1 MAHIHQVDPAAA
13 GGLLKRIYDAALK
26 RAGRVF
32 NILRV
37 MSPNP
42 EALRD
47 SMALYQTVMMGR
59 SPLSRAQ
66 REMLAVVV
74 SRENGCFY

>member
-1 MAHIHQVDPAAA
+1 MAWIKQVSPDEAKGPI
-13 GGLLKRIYDAALK
+13 KEIYDAALK

-37 MSPNP
+37 QS
-42 EALRD
+42 LRPSLLRAGLD
-47 SMALYQTVMMGR
+47 LYVATMLAPSGLTR
-59 SPLSRAQ
+59 KE

-74 SRENGCFY
+74 SAANHCFY